1 MGSGQSGCW
10 SGRVDPYFS
19 HEYIY
24 IYIYIYKENDM
35 YLPFRKLCNKLL
47 NVKCITLNSPI
58 ISKINSVKLINTFN
72 NFKIIQILTL
82 LSKTK

>member
-1 MGSGQSGCW
+1 
-10 SGRVDPYFS
+10 
-19 HEYIY
+19 
-24 IYIYIYKENDM
+24 M
-35 YLPFRKLCNKLL
+35 YLPFRKSCNKLL

>member
-19 HEYIY
+19 HEY